1 MSDAVTFIR
10 RKAVLQRTGLPAS
23 TLYELINRDAFPR
36 PVQLSTRAVGWIEA
50 EVNEWIEAK
59 IAERDAA

>member
-50 EVNEWIEAK
+50 EVDAWMRERIEQ
-59 IAERDAA
+59 RDAA